1 MPLVKIIVII
11 ISSLWKECGIVLKSN
26 DVIHVTVTGFAP
38 FGIFIKYQDY
48 IGLIHISE
56 VSKKFVK
63 DVSKYAKID
72 EIICV
77 KVLEVD
83 ENLKRI
89 KCSLKRMYDKD
100 DNYAGNYLEEG
111 KGFLPLKENL
121 PKWIREYNGNN
132 KNSFRRY

>member
-1 MPLVKIIVII
+1 M
-11 ISSLWKECGIVLKSN
+11 LKSN

-111 KGFLPLKENL
+111 KENL